1 MNKPRDGTLPVGRA
15 NKSETGSVRT
25 QLTSATC
32 AAYELFAPSMM
43 QEQGGGSR
51 NQIEG
56 IFA

>member
-1 MNKPRDGTLPVGRA
+1 MVNPRDGTLSAGRA
-15 NKSETGSVRT
+15 KKSETESVRA
-25 QLTSATC
+25 QLTSATR

-51 NQIEG
+51 NQIER

>member
-1 MNKPRDGTLPVGRA
+1 MVKPRDETLPVGRA
-15 NKSETGSVRT
+15 KQSKTGSVRA
-25 QLTSATC
+25 QFAAATH